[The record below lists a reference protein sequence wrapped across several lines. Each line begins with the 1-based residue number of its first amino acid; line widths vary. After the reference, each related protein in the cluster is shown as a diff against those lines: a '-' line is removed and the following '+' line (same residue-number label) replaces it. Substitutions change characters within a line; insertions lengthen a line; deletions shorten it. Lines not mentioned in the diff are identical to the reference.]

1 MIIAFAE
8 LHTLY
13 LNAYWG
19 SLNIKKT
26 MLTISTKKVVRRLYR
41 VTKLSREIKKNEPTI
56 NWKKAN
62 ELGIN
67 NVKYLFER

>member
-19 SLNIKKT
+19 SLIIKKT

-62 ELGIN
+62 KLGIN

>member
-19 SLNIKKT
+19 SLIIKKT